1 MAVYLKYCVNEKQY
15 SVAFMDDAE
24 LDKAIEAGK
33 IHKIPEGM
41 PIEYRAEDLPEEY
54 KTKVMKP
61 VAKTVAKGKKTED

>member
-1 MAVYLKYCVNEKQY
+1 
-15 SVAFMDDAE
+15 MDDDE
-24 LDKAIEAGK
+24 LEKHIEDGK

-54 KTKVMKP
+54 KIKVMKP